1 MPPARHNPH
10 DPFTT
15 SSTASGTGLRTQA
28 SQQSLRSTASA
39 ASTSA
44 SRTREQQR
52 DQLFAPSLSR
62 RPTSHT
68 RVEDKVLADSSSE
81 QELRSRR
88 PRAQHKSRQ
97 QQAEEQDIVKRDAQG
112 NYLLGGSDLGMGGTV
127 PAVKPLV
134 QEDEDE
140 ARMGMLNTATV
151 GDKDI
156 CSCVVM
162 NRGSQFIL
170 LCSGEEILYLWGC
183 HDYGKTH

>member
-1 MPPARHNPH
+1 MPPARHIPH

-15 SSTASGTGLRTQA
+15 TSTTSSTGLRTQA

-44 SRTREQQR
+44 SRTRQQQR

-62 RPTSHT
+62 RPNSRT
-68 RVEDKVLADSSSE
+68 RVEDEVLADSSSE

-88 PRAQHKSRQ
+88 QRPQHKSRQ

-112 NYLLGGSDLGMGGTV
+112 NYLLGGSDLGLGGAV
-127 PAVKPLV
+127 PVVKPLM

-140 ARMGMLNTATV
+140 VRMGMLI
-151 GDKDI
+151 D
-156 CSCVVM
+156 
-162 NRGSQFIL
+162 
-170 LCSGEEILYLWGC
+170 GC
-183 HDYGKTH
+183 DSIR